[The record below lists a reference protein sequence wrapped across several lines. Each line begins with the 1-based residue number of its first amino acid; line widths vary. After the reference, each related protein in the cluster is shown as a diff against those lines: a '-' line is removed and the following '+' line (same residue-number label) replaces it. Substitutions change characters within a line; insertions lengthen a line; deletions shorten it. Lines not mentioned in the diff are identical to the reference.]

1 MMTKRLVKRSKMT
14 MTMIM
19 VVLEMTATIDDDDHS
34 IKPLNKHNLLTYFK

>member
-1 MMTKRLVKRSKMT
+1 MMMANKMT

-19 VVLEMTATIDDDDHS
+19 MVLEMTATIDDDDHS